1 MTSSQ
6 LSHSDITCLSYKT
19 LLSTRNTELSINDLL
34 RFYTIFGSD
43 QSVKL
48 RNDYVCKQ
56 TERINI
62 EWFHSDDEN
71 ICWPGA
77 ALQPNYDDLKR
88 ESDPLNTH
96 TVLIVDDPLIRLV
109 KTWDILF
116 SKEAKYDD
124 IHEDFFTAIKAVEMP
139 SDNEGEHLIRFA
151 TFAEFVAAN
160 ADSDD
165 GHHSMWQSQV
175 HACAPCHY
183 QYDQVIV
190 RPRTDAFFNRFV
202 FLYISYSSLFNLEP

>member
-1 MTSSQ
+1 M
-6 LSHSDITCLSYKT
+6 
-19 LLSTRNTELSINDLL
+19 TELSINDLM
-34 RFYTIFGSD
+34 RFYIIFGSD

-56 TERINI
+56 TEEISI
-62 EWFHSDDEN
+62 DWFHSDGEN

-77 ALQPNYDDLKR
+77 SLQPNYDDLNR
-88 ESDPLNTH
+88 GNDPSKTQ

-109 KTWDILF
+109 KTWDVLF
-116 SKEAKYDD
+116 AKEAEFDD

-139 SDNEGEHLIRFA
+139 SNTDEDHLITFA

-160 ADSDD
+160 ADSEN
-165 GHHSMWQSQV
+165 GHHSMWQPQV
-175 HACAPCHY
+175 HACAPCHH

-190 RPRTDAFFNRFV
+190 RPRTDEYHDRFV
-202 FLYISYSSLFNLEP
+202 YLKNQQHNSL